1 MLIDCPNC
9 ATSYQVDAS
18 SIGAHGRSVRCLRC
32 RNVWFAEPEPEAA
45 TPSPPESANEATVT
59 AFRAELGPEP
69 QPAVEPSPPEPEPAP
84 ALEEPIDSNA
94 AAEQAPPA
102 ADGSPT
108 GAPAAVAEAAP
119 VALSDIPLAATDSPP
134 LAAGID
140 QRPPLRHERPAIEHG
155 PEEIRPA
162 VRRPIKPRPRAK
174 PKLRLPLVIALL
186 ACVCAALLGWRKD
199 VVRTIPQLASFYASI
214 GLPIN
219 LRGLAFTGVTIG
231 RDAHDGVPVLVV
243 EGTIVN
249 TVATPVEVPRLRF
262 ALRNAAGT
270 EVYTWTAVPTQ
281 TVLEPG
287 ERLPFRSR
295 LASPPEDGHD
305 VQVRFFTRR
314 DVVAG
319 LH

>member
-1 MLIDCPNC
+1 M
-9 ATSYQVDAS
+9 
-18 SIGAHGRSVRCLRC
+18 
-32 RNVWFAEPEPEAA
+32 
-45 TPSPPESANEATVT
+45 
-59 AFRAELGPEP
+59 
-69 QPAVEPSPPEPEPAP
+69 
-84 ALEEPIDSNA
+84 
-94 AAEQAPPA
+94 
-102 ADGSPT
+102 
-108 GAPAAVAEAAP
+108 
-119 VALSDIPLAATDSPP
+119 
-134 LAAGID
+134 
-140 QRPPLRHERPAIEHG
+140 
-155 PEEIRPA
+155 
-162 VRRPIKPRPRAK
+162 
-174 PKLRLPLVIALL
+174 
-186 ACVCAALLGWRKD
+186 
-199 VVRTIPQLASFYASI
+199 RTIPQLASFYASV
-214 GLPIN
+214 GLPVN